1 MTDPTAAEL
10 DAICA
15 RLTKAQREALV
26 NLPHDGSYADEYT
39 SPPWPNIH
47 LRAEL
52 SGLGRMRPNTRFRH
66 GFGLTPLGVATR
78 KRLIERM
85 NG

>member
-15 RLTKAQREALV
+15 RLTKAQREHILV
-26 NLPHDGSYADEYT
+26 SESGGWFAGGDE
-39 SPPWPNIH
+39 
-47 LRAEL
+47 
-52 SGLGRMRPNTRFRH
+52 GLGWIFRRKSLIQIGLARPGVMF
-66 GFGLTPLGVATR
+66 GFALTPLGVATR

-85 NG
+85 QHD

>member
-15 RLTKAQREALV
+15 RLTKAQRIILFA
-26 NLPHDGSYADEYT
+26 
-39 SPPWPNIH
+39 
-47 LRAEL
+47 AEEGWRVP
-52 SGLGRMRPNTRFRH
+52 SAKGLGSHRWQAIYNTRRAGMIELRSDLFR
-66 GFGLTPLGVATR
+66 LTPLGVATR